1 MPKFLRKHV
10 RGYHL
15 IPMFSTGILLL
26 FILSWYSW
34 IWGVLG
40 FLLFSV
46 LGYMAYVEE
55 KKFESNLEKYIST
68 LTYRIKKV
76 GDDAIA
82 ELPIGIVLY
91 DEDKKIQWHNKF
103 FIELLEPEHSIL
115 GKALDDAIPKLEQ
128 WIANGEENQGV
139 IRYQQLSLQL
149 IHQPEERLIYFFDQ
163 TEYYHLQVKHR
174 LEQVV
179 FLQLH
184 LDNLDEVTQGLDEQR
199 RVMLISDVTKA
210 INEWTQERG
219 IYLKRTNADK
229 FFGVMTE
236 QSLRRLEENKFEIL
250 DTVREL
256 TSKNKISITLSI
268 GVGAGTENLI
278 ELGQLSQSSLDI
290 ALGRG
295 GDQAAVK
302 RDSGKITFYGGK
314 SNAVE
319 KRTRVRARVISHALR
334 DLIKESDKIFI
345 MGHKNPDMDSVG
357 SSIGVLKAVEANQKE
372 GYIVLDREMRSPGV
386 DRLMEEIE
394 KEKKLNSHFILP
406 QEAVELKTERSLLI
420 IVDVHKPSLVM
431 EPKLVDQ
438 ISRRVVI
445 DHHRRGEE
453 FISDPL
459 LVYMEPYASS
469 TSELVAELIEYQS
482 NDIQM
487 STIEATA
494 MLAGIVVDT
503 NSFAFRTGSRTFE
516 AASYLR
522 HHGADTSLVQKLLKE
537 DLEQF
542 VKRAKIVETAEIYRD
557 QIAISVGENDSIY
570 GQVLLA
576 QAADTLL
583 TMNKIT
589 ASFVVAERQDGLIM
603 ISARSLGDLNVQVI
617 MEQMHGGGHLTN
629 AATQLEGITTKEA
642 VQWLKEVI
650 DEYLKGGIKS

>member
-10 RGYHL
+10 RGGHL
-15 IPMFSTGILLL
+15 IPVFSVGIFLL

-34 IWGVLG
+34 IWGVIGLLLFGVLG
-40 FLLFSV
+40 FK
-46 LGYMAYVEE
+46 AYQEE
-55 KKFESNLEKYIST
+55 KVFESNLEKYIST
-68 LTYRIKKV
+68 LTYRIKKA
-76 GDDAIA
+76 GDEAISD
-82 ELPIGIVLY
+82 LPLGIVLY
-91 DEDKKIQWHNKF
+91 DEDKKIQWYNKF
-103 FIELLEPEHSIL
+103 FFGLLESDHLIL
-115 GKALDDAIPKLEQ
+115 GKPLDEVIPKLEQ
-128 WIANGEENQGV
+128 LIMAGEENESV
-139 IRYQQLSLQL
+139 IRYQQLSLQV

-163 TEYYHLQVKHR
+163 TEYHQLQLKHR
-174 LEQVV
+174 QGQIV

-210 INEWTQERG
+210 LNKWSQRMG
-219 IYLKRTNADK
+219 IYLKRTSADK
-229 FFGVMTE
+229 FFGIMTE
-236 QSLRRLEENKFEIL
+236 QSLRKLEENKFEIL

-256 TSKNKISITLSI
+256 TSKNKIPITLSI
-268 GVGAGTENLI
+268 GVGAGTESFT
-278 ELGQLSQSSLDI
+278 ELGQLSQSSVDI
-290 ALGRG
+290 SLGRG

-302 RDSGKITFYGGK
+302 RESGKLTFYGGK

-345 MGHKNPDMDSVG
+345 MGHRNPDMDSVG
-357 SSIGVLKAVEANQKE
+357 SSVGVLKAVEANQKE
-372 GYIVLDREMRSPGV
+372 GFIVLDKDQRSPGIV
-386 DRLMEEIE
+386 RLMEEIE
-394 KEKKLNSHFILP
+394 KEEKLFRHFISP
-406 QEAVELKTERSLLI
+406 QEAVELKTEKSLLI
-420 IVDVHKPSLVM
+420 IVDAHKPSLVM
-431 EPKLVDQ
+431 ESKLIDQ

-516 AASYLR
+516 AASYLK

-537 DLEQF
+537 DLDQF
-542 VKRAKIVETAEIYRD
+542 VRRAKIVEAAEIYRD
-557 QIAISVGENDSIY
+557 QIAISVGEHSPAH
-570 GQVLLA
+570 GQILLA

-583 TMNKIT
+583 TMNQIM
-589 ASFVVAERQDGLIM
+589 ASFVIAKRQDGLVM

-629 AATQLEGITTKEA
+629 AATQLEGITTEET